1 MNNVENS
8 NANIIKN
15 IASTVNGKTPDS
27 SKPKNDLGK
36 DAFLNL
42 LVTQMRYQDPLN
54 PTSDKDF
61 LAQMAQFSAL
71 EQAQNMNSTVSQSK
85 AFSLIGKAVEGT
97 VKDES
102 TNELQWVEGIV
113 DSVKIVDGNVTL
125 TVSGDKGVKKDIKL
139 DNVTKVIETAPAA
152 DVVLID
158 QIIELTKTVDEL
170 KDIIAKYAGEDIG
183 DGSGEDTGEGSGEDK
198 PTEK

>member
-1 MNNVENS
+1 MNSVEGFNKDIV
-8 NANIIKN
+8 NN
-15 IASTVNGKTPDS
+15 IASNVNGKTSNSPQQ
-27 SKPKNDLGK
+27 KNDLGK

-54 PTSDKDF
+54 PTNDKEF
-61 LAQMAQFSAL
+61 LAQMAQFSSL

-97 VKDES
+97 VIDES

-125 TVSGDKGVKKDIKL
+125 TVAGDKGVKKDIKL

-158 QIIELTKTVDEL
+158 QIIELTKTVEEL
-170 KDIIAKYAGEDIG
+170 KNIIAKYAGEDI
-183 DGSGEDTGEGSGEDK
+183 
-198 PTEK
+198 PTLH